1 MGCIGWAI
9 ERHLDAVPPKL
20 MPIFQKILQDTKI
33 RKDNLERSE
42 IDLFYNLLH
51 KRPIHTQI
59 LQGGNSGALWVG
71 GDSPGYGLPGYPT
84 FL

>member
-20 MPIFQKILQDTKI
+20 MPIFQKILQGTKI
-33 RKDNLERSE
+33 RKDNLERSF
-42 IDLFYNLLH
+42 IICCTNDRYS
-51 KRPIHTQI
+51 TQI